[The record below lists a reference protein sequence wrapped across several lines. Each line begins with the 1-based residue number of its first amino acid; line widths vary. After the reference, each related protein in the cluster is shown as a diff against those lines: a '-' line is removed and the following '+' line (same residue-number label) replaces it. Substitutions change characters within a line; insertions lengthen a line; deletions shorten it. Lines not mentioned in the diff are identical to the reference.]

1 MRECDLGRGV
11 RLILAA
17 GRLADSFKVQVAC
30 GNLRE
35 PVGKQV
41 AKNSFS
47 AKLIFRI
54 HSKDTRMLKNS
65 SDKFQEGG
73 IL

>member
-1 MRECDLGRGV
+1 MGRGV

-17 GRLADSFKVQVAC
+17 ERLADSFKVQVAR

-35 PVGKQV
+35 PIGKQF
-41 AKNSFS
+41 AKTSFS

-54 HSKDTRMLKNS
+54 HSKDMRLLKIWG
-65 SDKFQEGG
+65 DKFQEGG